1 MNKRKIIS
9 RTVCTALT
17 VLLAAFIL
25 LNSSADGETSS
36 GLSLAVT
43 NLLNTVFDRLSI
55 PLVLS
60 EHFIRK
66 AAHFTFY
73 SLLGGL
79 TTVTVSLWRSKP
91 WRFGCVLMPIIICVC
106 FASFD
111 EWIQTLVPGRC
122 GCISDVLLDTCG
134 VTWAA
139 LAVSLIISHKTRKQ

>member
-1 MNKRKIIS
+1 M
-9 RTVCTALT
+9 VCTTLT

-25 LNSSADGETSS
+25 LNSSADGEASF
-36 GLSLAVT
+36 GLSLTVT
-43 NLLNTVFDRLSI
+43 NILNSLFDRLGI
-55 PLVLS
+55 PLVLN

-79 TTVTVSLWRSKP
+79 TTATVCLWRSKP
-91 WRFGCVLMPIIICVC
+91 WKFTSVWIPIVMCAC
-106 FASFD
+106 FAAFD

-122 GCISDVLLDTCG
+122 GCISDVLLDASG

-139 LAVSLIISHKTRKQ
+139 LAISLLMCHKTRKQ